1 MEHLEAIE
9 AINFEQLVTATDRLL
24 LHRGRVPRH
33 RPSTNP
39 IAVLEEA
46 PERTMI
52 VRPRRRGFDQ
62 RTLLVTS
69 VATGVFTAFATFA
82 ALL

>member
-1 MEHLEAIE
+1 MEDLEAIE
-9 AINFEQLVTATDRLL
+9 AINFEQLATATDRLL

-33 RPSTNP
+33 RPSTQEL
-39 IAVLEEA
+39 ARLEDS

-52 VRPRRRGFDQ
+52 VRPRRRGFDAG
-62 RTLLVTS
+62 TLLVSS
-69 VATGVFTAFATFA
+69 VATGVLAAFATFA